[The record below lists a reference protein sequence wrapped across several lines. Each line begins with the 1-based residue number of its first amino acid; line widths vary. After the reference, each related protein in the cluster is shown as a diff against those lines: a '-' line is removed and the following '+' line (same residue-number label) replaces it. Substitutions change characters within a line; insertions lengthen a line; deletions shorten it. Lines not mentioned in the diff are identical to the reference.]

1 VKDVSSP
8 EPLIIRFTVP
18 DKTESSSSYPGGNF
32 GGNQLLDGTFFFT
45 KAYNYN
51 QSIDSVVNRNICCK
65 HIVLCVVT

>member
-1 VKDVSSP
+1 MSLQLYVSLCCRYISVV
-8 EPLIIRFTVP
+8 T
-18 DKTESSSSYPGGNF
+18 
-32 GGNQLLDGTFFFT
+32 LLFCKAHIQRTFFFT